1 MAVQQTMRGGTVPT
15 LSIDQSARESLSLHW
30 SGIFAGLF
38 VALLTYFALMSLGL
52 AFGASAI
59 KDSFQTDE
67 SFPGLAVGAGVWAV
81 ASVLI
86 ALFIGSYCSGRAS
99 GIIATRIGYTQGA
112 VITALFFGL
121 LVSQIGASVGI
132 FTRTLTNISSS
143 AMGAATTGAMRS
155 PRLAAVVEDGLGNNL
170 NLKIPAGVFVT
181 GLSQRLMRGD
191 TESAK
196 SYLAAQTGISRTE
209 AQQKIDAMNAK
220 FKTTLADIGQKSSVA
235 ASRLG
240 WAAFVT
246 IVLGAV
252 ASMLGGGT
260 GAMVNLRKPL
270 DRVDERAMRR
280 VPAYT

>member
-1 MAVQQTMRGGTVPT
+1 MAVQQTLRGGPIPA
-15 LSIDQSARESLSLHW
+15 LGMDQSARDSLSLHW
-30 SGIFAGLF
+30 SGILAGLF

-59 KDSFQTDE
+59 KDNFQTDDT
-67 SFPGLAVGAGVWAV
+67 FRGLAIGAGVWTV
-81 ASVLI
+81 VSVLVS
-86 ALFIGSYCSGRAS
+86 LFLGSYASGRAS

-112 VITALFFGL
+112 VITALFFGIM
-121 LVSQIGASVGI
+121 VSQIGASVGI

-143 AMGAATTGAMRS
+143 AVGAAVSGVVRS
-155 PRLAAVVEDGLGNNL
+155 PRIGAIIEDNLGNNL
-170 NLKIPAGVFVT
+170 NLKVPPGVFVN
-181 GLSQRLMRGD
+181 GMAQRLMRGD
-191 TESAK
+191 TDSARN
-196 SYLAAQTGISRTE
+196 YLMAQTGIPRAE
-209 AQQKIDAMNAK
+209 AQQRIDDLNAK
-220 FKTTLADIGQKSSVA
+220 FKVTLADIGQKTSEA

-246 IVLGAV
+246 IVLGAI

-280 VPAYT
+280 IPAYT